1 MTARIKGKILLPLL
15 LLFLSFNLMSQDRAI
30 ARIYRGVDLYSQ
42 GRWHE
47 AVLELRRA
55 QAEAANQ
62 EQRGEALYWISL
74 SLLSAGEYEQA
85 LRDMAIFEQI
95 TPNSFRIAEI
105 NYHRGRAYYF
115 LDRYEDAIFSLIQY
129 ADSFNINPSGYMSR
143 DDSSRRAAAL
153 YWIGE
158 CLLAMGQLD
167 RAQDVFRYV
176 TVEYPWSSK
185 FEASIYRI
193 AIIDHRKTEAELLA
207 LLRWSYEGSFRLN
220 ELENENSFFREQLFI
235 AEERIRYLENIIR
248 ESTLIIEGHRLPSE
262 IPGLP

>member
-1 MTARIKGKILLPLL
+1 MTVKIKRGILLPVLL
-15 LLFLSFNLMSQDRAI
+15 SLLFLFQGFNLMAQDRAI
-30 ARIYRGVDLYSQ
+30 ARIYRGVALYSQ

-55 QAEAANQ
+55 QAEAVSQ

-74 SLLSAGEYEQA
+74 SLLSAGEYEHA
-85 LRDMAIFEQI
+85 LRDMAVFEQI
-95 TPNSFRIAEI
+95 SPNSFRINEI
-105 NYHRGRAYYF
+105 NYHRGRALFF
-115 LDRYEDAIFSLIQY
+115 LNSYEEAIFSLALY
-129 ADSFNINPSGYMSR
+129 ADSFNINPSGYLSR

-158 CLLAMGQLD
+158 CLFAIGQLD

-176 TVEYPWSSK
+176 IAEYPWSSK

-193 AIIDHRKTEAELLA
+193 AIIDHRKAEAELLA
-207 LLRWSYEGSFRLN
+207 LIRWGYEQMS
-220 ELENENSFFREQLFI
+220 NSED
-235 AEERIRYLENIIR
+235 RIRYLENIIR

-262 IPGLP
+262 ISGFP